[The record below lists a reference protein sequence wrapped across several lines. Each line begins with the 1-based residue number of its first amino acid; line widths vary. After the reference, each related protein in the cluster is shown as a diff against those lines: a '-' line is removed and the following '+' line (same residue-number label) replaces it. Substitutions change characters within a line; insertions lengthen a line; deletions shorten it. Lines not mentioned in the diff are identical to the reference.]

1 MCDPHEIANV
11 LGVQGVDFMISRS
24 RGGHFNFNYAV
35 PSCVPS
41 TQFETSGSVLGV
53 QDVVGLLEREE
64 VVALAEVMN
73 VP

>member
-1 MCDPHEIANV
+1 M
-11 LGVQGVDFMISRS
+11 
-24 RGGHFNFNYAV
+24 